1 MARSSSPFRRIFG
14 LLLLGL
20 LLLAAMAAGQE
31 APAAQEEADQAALLP
46 VGLCPG
52 FDRTLVSSCLS
63 G

>member
-14 LLLLGL
+14 LLLLG
-20 LLLAAMAAGQE
+20 LLAAMAAGQE
-31 APAAQEEADQAALLP
+31 APAAQEEADQAALLL

>member
-14 LLLLGL
+14 LLLLG
-20 LLLAAMAAGQE
+20 LLAAMAAGQE